1 VLKKSL
7 FIVLIILILDQVL
20 KIWIKTHMML
30 GQEFVIFPWF
40 IIHFTENSG
49 MAFGMEF
56 GGNYGKLA
64 LSLFRII
71 AIGAI
76 AWYIYSLI
84 KQRVKPGL
92 IISISLIFAGAMG
105 NLLDSMFY
113 GIIFNDSFFQ
123 VASIF
128 PASGGYS
135 SFLHGNV
142 VDMFY
147 FPLISGVFP
156 QWFPIWGGEDFL
168 FFRPV
173 FNIADSSISVGVG
186 MLLLFQKRYFKDG
199 KPIKL

>member
-1 VLKKSL
+1 MLKKSL